1 MIRHTSWNPTRW
13 LGAFHVHKIIQIH
26 GHFFPN
32 VHATELVVFSHC
44 NDLFVCHLKVLWS
57 LVPGSL
63 AIVWRDLY
71 SKSRIS
77 WKGLIS
83 RHLFYFP
90 GDFLGISKWPSF
102 LCLCTNF
109 IKDMLFTSSENLVC
123 PNIRQQ
129 QLSSE
134 FHSDVQI
141 AQRR

>member
-13 LGAFHVHKIIQIH
+13 LRAFNVHKIIQIH
-26 GHFFPN
+26 GHLFPN
-32 VHATELVVFSHC
+32 VHATELVVFSVC

-57 LVPGSL
+57 LVPDSL

-71 SKSRIS
+71 SKSRLS
-77 WKGLIS
+77 LKGLIS
-83 RHLFYFP
+83 RHWFYFP

-109 IKDMLFTSSENLVC
+109 IKDMWFTSSENLVC

-129 QLSSE
+129 HLSSE

-141 AQRR
+141 PQRR